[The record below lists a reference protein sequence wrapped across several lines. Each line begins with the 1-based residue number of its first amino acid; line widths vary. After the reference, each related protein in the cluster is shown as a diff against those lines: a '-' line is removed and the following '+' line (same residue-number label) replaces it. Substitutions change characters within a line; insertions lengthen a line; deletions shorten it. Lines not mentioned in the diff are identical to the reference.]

1 MTDRIGSHASRTFL
15 RSWRHQRVPPFLPC
29 GSVILLEPSEQA
41 AMLEQSSSA
50 GGVLFCSVLEIK
62 FDICII
68 HKHKC
73 KFLLQMG
80 TAKVV
85 SLFIMV
91 CGHDWQYNVLPD
103 FLSHSF
109 SRSVKDDGKIT
120 VLVLWGHSDRSQKE
134 NHFFFSTQKMP
145 EGFFLVCLECFEV
158 SMRLSISVFNCKADL
173 NDITT
178 DF

>member
-1 MTDRIGSHASRTFL
+1 MTDRVGSHASRTFL
-15 RSWRHQRVPPFLPC
+15 SSWRHHRIPPFLPC

-41 AMLEQSSSA
+41 AMLEQSGST

-68 HKHKC
+68 HKLKC

-80 TAKVV
+80 TAKAVP
-85 SLFIMV
+85 LFIMV

-109 SRSVKDDGKIT
+109 SCPVKDDGKIT
-120 VLVLWGHSDRSQKE
+120 VLVLRGHFDRSPKE
-134 NHFFFSTQKMP
+134 SHFFFFYT
-145 EGFFLVCLECFEV
+145 ENAWRFLCGLF
-158 SMRLSISVFNCKADL
+158 RAFWG
-173 NDITT
+173 
-178 DF
+178 